1 MIFIFIFLS
10 EHLTNPPNRVRL
22 MRPGL
27 KNGKCNVQFKEWRD
41 FKT

>member
-1 MIFIFIFLS
+1 MFIFLS
-10 EHLTNPPNRVRL
+10 EHLTDPLYRVRL

-27 KNGKCNVQFKEWRD
+27 KNGEYNVQFKEWRD